1 MRGGVAFWPTPSL
14 FIRRP
19 SRAARRAR
27 KGIRSGA
34 EPVSVEG
41 YELRTENGTEVDFE
55 ALNNLLVRA
64 DVLTIGFS
72 LFPERLLIDT
82 RSNDR
87 QGQLVTMTE
96 PVGSVQERYL
106 WLGRHRGAFG
116 APEAFS
122 FFVWPHTV
130 RNLLERN
137 VLAPLHARLDP
148 EAAAQLALELER
160 SSALEAMAIASAI
173 RGDGNWPALWERNPQ
188 RRPGA
193 A

>member
-1 MRGGVAFWPTPSL
+1 ML
-14 FIRRP
+14 
-19 SRAARRAR
+19 
-27 KGIRSGA
+27 
-34 EPVSVEG
+34 
-41 YELRTENGTEVDFE
+41 TENGTEIDFE
-55 ALNNLLVRA
+55 ALNNLLERA
-64 DVLTIGFS
+64 DVLTVGFS

-116 APEAFS
+116 APQAFS

-130 RNLLERN
+130 RNLLERD
-137 VLAPLHARLDP
+137 VLAPLRARLDA
-148 EAAAQLALELER
+148 EAAAQLSLELNEARDRER
-160 SSALEAMAIASAI
+160 KAMASAV

-188 RRPGA
+188 HRPGA

>member
-1 MRGGVAFWPTPSL
+1 M
-14 FIRRP
+14 
-19 SRAARRAR
+19 
-27 KGIRSGA
+27 
-34 EPVSVEG
+34 
-41 YELRTENGTEVDFE
+41 RTENGTEVNFE
-55 ALNNLLVRA
+55 ALNNLLARA

-122 FFVWPHTV
+122 FFVWPRTV
-130 RNLLERN
+130 RNLLESD
-137 VLAPLHARLDP
+137 VLAPLRARLDS
-148 EAAAQLALELER
+148 ETSAQLTLELNDACQREGQ
-160 SSALEAMAIASAI
+160 AIASAV

-188 RRPGA
+188 HRPGA